1 MTQTRA
7 TIIAKGEV
15 QRVGYRD
22 VVEKIA
28 RKLKL
33 TGFVE
38 NLRPY
43 DVRIVAE
50 GEEDVL
56 NEFVAQIRITSHPIA
71 SISVEDLDVE
81 FGAATKEFEYFAIRR
96 GDWKEELGERMDTAG
111 ALLYRSVELG
121 MESVKNGR
129 ESVKIGE
136 KMLEKQDSML
146 GKQDSML
153 GKQDS
158 MLGKQDKTIEILED
172 VREDTGEITNALAFL
187 KEIYRETSELRDK
200 YEVLSGDVEAIKV
213 KLKAG

>member
-1 MTQTRA
+1 MQTRA

-22 VVEKIA
+22 AVEKIA

-56 NEFVAQIRITSHPIA
+56 NEFVAQIRIARHPIA
-71 SISVEDLDVE
+71 PISVEDLDVE

-111 ALLYRSVELG
+111 TLLYRSVELG

-136 KMLEKQDSML
+136 KMLEKQDLML
-146 GKQDSML
+146 EKQDSML
-153 GKQDS
+153 EKQDS

-213 KLKAG
+213 KLKAS

>member
-15 QRVGYRD
+15 QRVGYRAA
-22 VVEKIA
+22 VEKIA

-33 TGFVE
+33 TVFVE
-38 NLRPY
+38 NLKPY

-56 NEFVAQIRITSHPIA
+56 NEFVAQIRITRHPIA
-71 SISVEDLDVE
+71 PISVEDLDVE

-121 MESVKNGR
+121 T
-129 ESVKIGE
+129 ESVKIGWE
-136 KMLEKQDSML
+136 SVKTGKKMLEKR
-146 GKQDSML
+146 
-153 GKQDS
+153 DS

-200 YEVLSGDVEAIKV
+200 YGVLSRDVEAIKV